1 MSGAIYTIKADKVP
15 ESLSLSAEVLDLVQ
29 RDYSGYDFKDEL
41 ELVARSADRV
51 EATTPRVQ
59 SDGALNLNEGV
70 AAAAVAKAPSASAS
84 VASGSGSSSASA
96 SASGSGSGSASGSGS
111 VASASSASAA
121 IPPQA
126 AIATTPAA
134 AAAAAAAAA
143 SASAAAKER
152 EEALAKD
159 SQVTAMVL
167 QTGQG
172 RDECLFY
179 LESCNWDVPSAVRM
193 LNEFTQRD

>member
-84 VASGSGSSSASA
+84 VASGSGSGSA
-96 SASGSGSGSASGSGS
+96 SGSASGSGS
-111 VASASSASAA
+111 VASASSASSASAA